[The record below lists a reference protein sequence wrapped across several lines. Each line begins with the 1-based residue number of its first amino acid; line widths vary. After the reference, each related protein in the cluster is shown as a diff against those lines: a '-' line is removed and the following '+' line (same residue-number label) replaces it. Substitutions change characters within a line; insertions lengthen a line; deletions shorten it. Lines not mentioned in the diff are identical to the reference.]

1 MAMVCCTLIAALLGL
16 VVRSLLPPRASPLA
30 WRFTSTSVPDSS
42 SYLRSRMQS
51 FRHAFAGLAFVV
63 GNEPNMRIHIAAAVL
78 AVILGWLLRI
88 AAVEWRWLILAIGL
102 VFGAEALNTAVEQT
116 CNAITR
122 QHNAA
127 IKAAKDAAAGAV
139 LVAAATAALIGAS
152 VFAPHVI
159 AHLVHAKDHI
169 ASAVERPAATD

>member
-42 SYLRSRMQS
+42 PYLRLRMRS

-63 GNEPNMRIHIAAAVL
+63 RHEPNMRIHIAAAAL
-78 AVILGWLLRI
+78 AAILGWLLAI
-88 AAVEWRWLILAIGL
+88 DAVEWRWLIVAIGL
-102 VFGAEALNTAVEQT
+102 VFGAEALNTSVEQA

-122 QHNAA
+122 QHHAA

-139 LVAAATAALIGAS
+139 LIAAVTAALIGAS
-152 VFAPHVI
+152 VFAPHMI
-159 AHLVHAKDHI
+159 AHLSHPKDHI
-169 ASAVERPAATD
+169 ASAVERRAATD